1 MERHIPKPGER
12 YMDVKRK
19 TYQIL
24 CVASNVKTKE
34 KMVVYQALYGE
45 FECFVRPLG
54 MFMDEIDHKKY
65 PEILQKYRFE
75 LIDKKNMQ
83 QEKKLDE
90 RVIEEIEPIDFK
102 EEPFVPK
109 QEENGEEQAN
119 PVLLQFLDADTLEQ
133 KYQIIKSLGA
143 TITNRLIDDFAVT
156 LDLVIPEG
164 NVDIRYQ
171 QLLSGVRTLQKFETT
186 RFRKR

>member
-1 MERHIPKPGER
+1 MERQIPKPGER
-12 YMDVKRK
+12 YTDANEHP
-19 TYQIL
+19 YQIL
-24 CVASNVKTKE
+24 CVASNDETKE

-54 MFMDEIDHKKY
+54 EPVGKKQASDEPLKTSFAAK
-65 PEILQKYRFE
+65 P
-75 LIDKKNMQ
+75 
-83 QEKKLDE
+83 
-90 RVIEEIEPIDFK
+90 
-102 EEPFVPK
+102 
-109 QEENGEEQAN
+109 EENSEEQAD

-133 KYQIIKSLGA
+133 KYQIIKSLRA

-164 NVDIRYQ
+164 DVDIRYQ